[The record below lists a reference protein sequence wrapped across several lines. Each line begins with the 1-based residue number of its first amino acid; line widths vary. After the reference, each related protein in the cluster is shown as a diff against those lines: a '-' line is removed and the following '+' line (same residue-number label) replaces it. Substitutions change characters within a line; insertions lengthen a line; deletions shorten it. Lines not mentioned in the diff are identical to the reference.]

1 LTNEDLP
8 SDEND
13 KSCSDSSDCGGEPV
27 QRRLFSFYLVTSGV
41 DCQDIVK
48 IHNDGN
54 PLPFPSKLLWHGK
67 TYLLSDLLYQRQSL
81 RSYQIIRPLKMTLL
95 FIKPEVHTHLCNPFT
110 LLTEVSHLSFII

>member
-1 LTNEDLP
+1 LSNEDLP

-27 QRRLFSFYLVTSGV
+27 RRRLFSFYLVTSGV

-67 TYLLSDLLYQRQSL
+67 TDLLSGLHY
-81 RSYQIIRPLKMTLL
+81 
-95 FIKPEVHTHLCNPFT
+95 
-110 LLTEVSHLSFII
+110 

>member
-13 KSCSDSSDCGGEPV
+13 KSCSDSSDCSGEPV

-54 PLPFPSKLLWHGK
+54 PLSFPSKLPWHGK
-67 TYLLSDLLYQRQSL
+67 TYLLSDLLY
-81 RSYQIIRPLKMTLL
+81 
-95 FIKPEVHTHLCNPFT
+95 
-110 LLTEVSHLSFII
+110 